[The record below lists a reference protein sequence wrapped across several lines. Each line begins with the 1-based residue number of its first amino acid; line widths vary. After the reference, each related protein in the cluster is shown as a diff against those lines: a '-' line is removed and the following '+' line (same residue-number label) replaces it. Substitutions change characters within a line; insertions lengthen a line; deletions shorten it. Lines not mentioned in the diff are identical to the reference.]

1 MLGCRT
7 SSRYGTFPG
16 SLICGFLMNTCLPG
30 PRPVLTP
37 SLHSSLSFSAPESLP
52 GSLCASSS
60 SFPSPPALLCFLVC
74 PRFPPRRLVVEA
86 ALAPALS
93 EESALGGSGVWSESE
108 SAASAEPWSKYLLCL
123 AVALAD
129 LRLGLGL
136 RLRLRL
142 GEGESGLRFLDGD
155 LAVDILADKRRLG
168 ALAAVA
174 GAGAVREDRRGM
186 NGID

>member
-52 GSLCASSS
+52 ESLCASSS
-60 SFPSPPALLCFLVC
+60 SFPPALLCFLVC
-74 PRFPPRRLVVEA
+74 PRFPPRRLAVEA

-93 EESALGGSGVWSESE
+93 EESALGGSGAWSESE

-123 AVALAD
+123 AVVLAD
-129 LRLGLGL
+129 LRLGLG
-136 RLRLRL
+136 LRLRL

-174 GAGAVREDRRGM
+174 GAGAAREDRRGM
-186 NGID
+186 DGID

>member
-1 MLGCRT
+1 VLACRT

-37 SLHSSLSFSAPESLP
+37 SLHSSLSFSASESLP
-52 GSLCASSS
+52 GSLCAPSS
-60 SFPSPPALLCFLVC
+60 SFPSPPALLRFLVC
-74 PRFPPRRLVVEA
+74 PRFPPRRLAV
-86 ALAPALS
+86 
-93 EESALGGSGVWSESE
+93 EESALGGSGAWSESE

-142 GEGESGLRFLDGD
+142 RLGEGESGLRFLDGD

-168 ALAAVA
+168 ALAAIA
-174 GAGAVREDRRGM
+174 GAGAAREDRRGM
-186 NGID
+186 DGID